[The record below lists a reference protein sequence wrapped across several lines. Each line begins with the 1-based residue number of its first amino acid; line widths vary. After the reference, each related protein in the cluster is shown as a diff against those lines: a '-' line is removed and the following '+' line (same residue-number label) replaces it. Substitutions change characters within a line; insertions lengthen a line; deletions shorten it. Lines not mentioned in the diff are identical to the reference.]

1 MSMTIEQQPA
11 FKGMPAGTDWIF
23 TVSSTNVS
31 GNYKFKFIVDI
42 QIGLGVHSGLT
53 NTIRLK
59 FSPNAIGVGIINVS
73 DILSDYV
80 DFDLLAFENAT
91 YKSKFKGAAASAN
104 NRIPIHLIDAVS
116 LVSNANN
123 NINFD
128 FGEEYSTTPFG
139 APTIYPIQQSSDGW
153 QMYNAVSYN
162 NEQSFAS
169 GNYGINPADWNN
181 KNYVLDG
188 TTGTALTNAPI
199 LSQYIGDNEYATL
212 AHLNGWTGAAVCQA
226 ERVQIKMY
234 DISNT
239 LLSTQVYAYVTGN
252 GAYNGTGDTA
262 FTGSRK
268 NLQYIGVGPA
278 NIKGNTSLSIPT
290 NWNYYTVSF
299 INASGTDKSKTY
311 KYIRRDEDCK
321 GFEKIRLAW
330 INKFG
335 VYDYYTFTKKSINN
349 TKIARNIYS
358 SVKGNW
364 GGTTF
369 SKDGADRGRGVLTT
383 KAYKSININT
393 DWIYTDEEAAWLEEL
408 FISPAVFILGDY
420 DSADT
425 GDVDYGN
432 YMTPVVIKNTDY
444 QQYTR
449 VNDKVAQYNIE
460 IEYSIDTKV
469 QKS

>member
-11 FKGMPAGTDWIF
+11 FKQMPAGTDWIF

-31 GNYKFKFIVDI
+31 GNYKFKFIVDL
-42 QIGLGVHSGLT
+42 QISKGASTV

-59 FSPNAIGVGIINVS
+59 FSPNAVGVGIINVS

-80 DFDLLAFENAT
+80 NFDLLAFESAT
-91 YKSKFKGAAASAN
+91 FISKFKGTAASST

-116 LVSNANN
+116 LISDSNN
-123 NINFD
+123 NVNFV
-128 FGEEYSTTPFG
+128 FGEEYSTTATG
-139 APTIYPIQQSSDGW
+139 APTVYPAEVSTNSW
-153 QMYNAVSYN
+153 QNYNAVSYN
-162 NEQSFAS
+162 NEQTFAS

-212 AHLNGWTGAAVCQA
+212 SHLNGWTGAAVCQA
-226 ERVQIKMY
+226 MRAQIKVY
-234 DISNT
+234 DISNS
-239 LLSTQVYAYVTGN
+239 LLNTFVIAYLASN
-252 GAYNGTGDTA
+252 GAYDGTTDTA
-262 FTGSRK
+262 FGGSRK
-268 NLQYIGVGPA
+268 NIQYVGVGPA
-278 NIKGNTSLSIPT
+278 NIKGNTSFTMPT
-290 NWNYYTVSF
+290 NWSYYNVSF

-321 GFEKIRLAW
+321 GYEKIRLAW

-364 GGTTF
+364 GGSTF

-469 QKS
+469 QKA

>member
-1 MSMTIEQQPA
+1 MSMIIEQQPA
-11 FKGMPAGTDWIF
+11 FKQMPVGTDWIF

-31 GNYKFKFIVDI
+31 GNYKFKFIVDL
-42 QIGLGVHSGLT
+42 QISKGTSTV

-59 FSPNAIGVGIINVS
+59 FSPNAVGVGIINVS

-80 DFDLLAFENAT
+80 NFDLLAFESAT
-91 YKSKFKGAAASAN
+91 FTSKFKGTAASST

-116 LVSNANN
+116 LISDSNN
-123 NINFD
+123 NVNFA
-128 FGEEYSTTPFG
+128 FGEEYSTTPTG
-139 APTIYPIQQSSDGW
+139 APTIYPAETTTNSW
-153 QMYNAVSYN
+153 QNYNGVSYN
-162 NEQSFAS
+162 NEQTFIS

-212 AHLNGWTGAAVCQA
+212 SHLNGWTGAAVCEAQ
-226 ERVQIKMY
+226 RVQIKIY
-234 DISNT
+234 DISNA
-239 LLSTQVYAYVTGN
+239 LLSTQVLAYVAGN
-252 GAYNGTGDTA
+252 GAYDGSGDTV
-262 FTGSRK
+262 FGGSRK

-278 NIKGNTSLSIPT
+278 NIKGNTSFSMPT
-290 NWNYYTVSF
+290 NWSYYNVSF

-364 GGTTF
+364 GGSTF

-383 KAYKSININT
+383 KAYKS
-393 DWIYTDEEAAWLEEL
+393 
-408 FISPAVFILGDY
+408 
-420 DSADT
+420 
-425 GDVDYGN
+425 
-432 YMTPVVIKNTDY
+432 TDY

-469 QKS
+469 QKA